1 MREEVTLTPLKP
13 DFAFVDR
20 CAYKSDSVT
29 SIGRQ
34 RAASSSDPDLFVLTH
49 KSLQQKVKKPN
60 FLPLGRPEEGCVS
73 IHDV

>member
-49 KSLQQKVKKPN
+49 KSLQQKVKKTKLSSAG
-60 FLPLGRPEEGCVS
+60 LP
-73 IHDV
+73 